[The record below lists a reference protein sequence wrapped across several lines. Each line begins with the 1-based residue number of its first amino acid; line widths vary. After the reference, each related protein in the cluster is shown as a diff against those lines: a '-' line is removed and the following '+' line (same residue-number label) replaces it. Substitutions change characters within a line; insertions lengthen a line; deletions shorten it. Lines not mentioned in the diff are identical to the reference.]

1 LSQPLRHPAV
11 LVRELAV
18 TRRVLEVIV
27 PTLAMFGEVLVG
39 LGGSILTFR
48 GFVQAVCCGSLGCH
62 RQLPH
67 PLGLFTDANGIFE
80 APRLLTAFGLPADVC
95 VGHQRLLL
103 VNRRVASSRATKTG
117 SVKRV
122 ENRQVRVGPVAHL
135 LGAEAVRLEYP
146 TQVVFESVTLGVNDG
161 ARIGIV
167 GRNGDGK
174 SSLLGLLTGQLRPDS
189 GRVTRRSGLRVSAL
203 SQADTLD
210 PERTVGWT
218 LVADQPEHQW
228 AGDAR
233 VREVVD
239 GLVSDIAWDATIS
252 TLSGGQ
258 RRRVQLAQLLIG
270 EWDVIALDEPTNHL
284 DIEGITWLA
293 GHLRQRWARNT
304 GGLLLV
310 THDRWFL
317 DEVATTTWEVHD
329 GIVEPFEGGYAAYV
343 LQRVERDRLASAAEA
358 KRQNLMRKE
367 LAWLRR
373 GPPARTS
380 KPKFRIEAANQ
391 LIADV
396 PPLRNTVELAKLATA
411 RLGKDVIDLLD
422 VSVSFDGRPV
432 LRDVEWRIAPGER
445 TGIVGANGAGKSTLL
460 GLITGS
466 VAPDTGRV
474 KRGKTVRLAMLDQR
488 GEELAAVAGDR
499 IADLLGG
506 LRGGYQVDG
515 REVTPAQLLERLGFA
530 RGQLS
535 ARVDD
540 LSGGQRRRLQLM
552 LTLLAEPNVLLLDEP
567 TNDVDTDTLTAV
579 EDLLDSWAGT
589 LIVVS
594 HDRYLLERVT
604 DQQYAILDG
613 RLRHL
618 PGGIDEYLRLAA
630 RRTTTSASLAPSS
643 GPSSGPARFEP
654 ATVSGS
660 QRRAAEKELAA
671 VDRQL
676 ARLADRIA
684 AKHHELAEHDQ
695 SDHVGLTRLTR
706 ELRGLEGEVAE
717 RESRWLELSEA
728 LE

>member
-1 LSQPLRHPAV
+1 
-11 LVRELAV
+11 
-18 TRRVLEVIV
+18 
-27 PTLAMFGEVLVG
+27 M
-39 LGGSILTFR
+39 
-48 GFVQAVCCGSLGCH
+48 
-62 RQLPH
+62 
-67 PLGLFTDANGIFE
+67 
-80 APRLLTAFGLPADVC
+80 
-95 VGHQRLLL
+95 
-103 VNRRVASSRATKTG
+103 
-117 SVKRV
+117 
-122 ENRQVRVGPVAHL
+122 AHL
-135 LGAEAVRLEYP
+135 LGAEAVHLEYP
-146 TQVVFESVTLGVNDG
+146 TQVVFGSITLGVNDG

-174 SSLLGLLTGQLRPDS
+174 SSLLRLLTGQQRPDS
-189 GRVTRRSGLRVSAL
+189 GRVTRRSGLRVGAL

-210 PERTVGWT
+210 PDRSVGYT
-218 LVADQPEHQW
+218 LVGEAAEHQW

-233 VREVVD
+233 VRDVVA
-239 GLVSDIAWDATIS
+239 GLVSDIDWDATVA

-258 RRRVQLAQLLIG
+258 RRRVQLARLLVG

-317 DEVATTTWEVHD
+317 DEVAATTWEVHD
-329 GIVEPFEGGYAAYV
+329 GIVEPFDGGYAAYV
-343 LQRVERDRLASAAEA
+343 LQRVERDRMSAVAEA

-373 GPPARTS
+373 GAPARTS

-411 RLGKDVIDLLD
+411 RLGKDVVDLLD
-422 VSVSFDGRPV
+422 VSVSFGGRPV
-432 LRDVEWRIAPGER
+432 LRDIEWRIAPGER

-460 GLITGS
+460 GLIDGS
-466 VAPDTGRV
+466 ISPDSGRV
-474 KRGKTVRLAMLDQR
+474 KRGKTVRLAVLDQQ
-488 GEELAAVAGDR
+488 GDALAAIGGDR
-499 IADLLGG
+499 IADVLGR
-506 LRGGYQVDG
+506 LQGGYQVDG
-515 REVTPAQLLERLGFA
+515 REVTPAQLLERLGLGG

-535 ARVDD
+535 ARVED
-540 LSGGQRRRLQLM
+540 LSGGERRRLQLL
-552 LTLLAEPNVLLLDEP
+552 LTLLSEPNVLLLDEP
-567 TNDVDTDTLTAV
+567 TNDVDTDTLAAM

-604 DQQYAILDG
+604 DQQYAVLDG

-618 PGGIDEYLRLAA
+618 PGGVDEYLRLAEQ
-630 RRTTTSASLAPSS
+630 RTGAASAGSSRPSEAAPQAMS
-643 GPSSGPARFEP
+643 GA
-654 ATVSGS
+654 
-660 QRRAAEKELAA
+660 QRRAAEKEVAS

-676 ARLADRIA
+676 ARLAERIDD
-684 AKHHELAEHDQ
+684 KHNELAAHDQ
-695 SDHVGLTRLTR
+695 SDHVGIARLTQ
-706 ELRGLEGEVAE
+706 ELRALEDEVAAT
-717 RESRWLELSEA
+717 ESRWLELSEL